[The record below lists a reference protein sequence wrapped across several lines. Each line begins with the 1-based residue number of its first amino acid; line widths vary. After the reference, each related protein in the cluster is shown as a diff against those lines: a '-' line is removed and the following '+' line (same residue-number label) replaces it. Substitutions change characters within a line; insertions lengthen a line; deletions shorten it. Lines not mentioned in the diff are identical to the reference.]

1 MHVYIFY
8 HSVTNAAGTRMVRQ
22 VFDVVQTMRLAGIQG
37 RIDEPVAAN
46 ARPHK
51 VSPTS
56 NAFCSYETEMIAQV
70 LQKESAGAW
79 KN

>member
-1 MHVYIFY
+1 MHVYFFY
-8 HSVTNAAGTRMVRQ
+8 HSVTNTAGTRMVRQ
-22 VFDVVQTMRLAGIQG
+22 VFDVVQMMTPTGIQG

-56 NAFCSYETEMIAQV
+56 NAFCSYETELITQV
-70 LQKESAGAW
+70 LQKESAGA
-79 KN
+79 